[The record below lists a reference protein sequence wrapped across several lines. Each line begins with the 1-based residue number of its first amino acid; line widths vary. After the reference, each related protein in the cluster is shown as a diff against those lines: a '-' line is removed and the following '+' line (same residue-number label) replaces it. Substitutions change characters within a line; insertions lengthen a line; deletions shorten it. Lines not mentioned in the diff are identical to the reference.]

1 MMSAPCA
8 VLGIKMANH
17 KVLMQPAYV
26 LHQRAYRDTSALL
39 ELFSPEYGRV
49 GVIAKG
55 VKSAK
60 SRWRGVL
67 QPFQPLLPPGA
78 LQVSCKTREGV
89 DALKAQLLAAMLP
102 ASAGTGEGGLEEE
115 PT

>member
-1 MMSAPCA
+1 
-8 VLGIKMANH
+8 VRQEL
-17 KVLMQPAYV
+17 
-26 LHQRAYRDTSALL
+26 R
-39 ELFSPEYGRV
+39 ELFRERV
-49 GVIAKG
+49 WLDVASKCD
-55 VKSAK
+55 VLPPTLDS
-60 SRWRGVL
+60 SL